1 VTTAAWESVD
11 ASAVETAW
19 SLGASPL
26 RAFRDVVARAIAREI
41 REGRGTETGGV
52 DIDFH
57 TGYELDYHH
66 LE

>member
-1 VTTAAWESVD
+1 MTMPVVSRSESDD
-11 ASAVETAW
+11 ALLTLRRRPMTRTHAV
-19 SLGASPL
+19 L
-26 RAFRDVVARAIAREI
+26 RTIILLSTVADIP
-41 REGRGTETGGV
+41 RGTETGGV